1 MSIYE
6 EFKRRFDSIYD
17 GFEALLDEAEEFNA
31 WIDKAIEGLEASPA
45 PNEQLIGRL
54 KNGPQRREL
63 KNFIEALDDPAA
75 DALRRMYERLNILQL
90 AEKGD
95 FV

>member
-1 MSIYE
+1 MIVYE
-6 EFKRRFDSIYD
+6 EFKKRFDSIYV

-31 WIDKAIEGLEASPA
+31 WIDKTIEGLEAAPA

-75 DALRRMYERLNILQL
+75 DALRRMYERLNIIEL